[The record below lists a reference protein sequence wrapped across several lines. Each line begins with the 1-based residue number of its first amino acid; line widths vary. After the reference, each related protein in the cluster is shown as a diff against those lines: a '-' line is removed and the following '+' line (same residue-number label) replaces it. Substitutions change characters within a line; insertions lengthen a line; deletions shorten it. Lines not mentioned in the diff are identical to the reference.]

1 MTEYELRLKKPQP
14 SADMKTVKNPIDR
27 RKFLKLS
34 GASAAILA
42 IGFHIPQGATAA
54 EAKAINLKDLPEG
67 YTGLNPFIEIN
78 EKGEVIIYNHKP
90 EMGQGTWQAM
100 PALIAEELNLD
111 FEQVQVKMA
120 IAAPAYGNMTVGGSS
135 SVRLGFIP
143 MRRVGA
149 AAKAMLLM
157 AAAEAWQVPVAEL
170 ETDKGIITHARTG
183 KKGHFGEF
191 VSSATGMKAP
201 EQQELKP
208 KKDWK
213 ILGRKVLRPDV
224 NEKVDGSGIFG
235 IDVKVDGMVYATT
248 AHHSLLSAQIKEID
262 DAATKAVAGVQ
273 AVLQVERRLFGNSTK
288 AVAVV
293 ADTYYAAVQGYKK
306 LNITWDTG
314 NDGAFNTDKVFE
326 DLKRLR
332 MEKGAVHTDKGNVDE
347 SLRAASEVLERTYET
362 PFLAHSPMEPMNVT
376 VHIKG
381 ESCEIWAP
389 TQVSNRAQQEA
400 ATYLGIP
407 PEKVTLH
414 TTYLG
419 GGFGR
424 RLFTDFLYEALD
436 LAKQLDK
443 PVKLIWTREEDTIS
457 GPFRPGMLYHSRAA
471 LDARGQA
478 VAWEEKVIG
487 PSISFNINPNAD
499 TSQVDRGAME
509 CISDSHYVLEH
520 FRTHFVHYPVPIALG
535 WWRSVYAS
543 TNVFA
548 HECFFDELAEK
559 GGEDPLAFR
568 KHMLAEE
575 PRFVKVLE
583 KVEEMSGWG
592 KSLPEGSGMGVAIAR
607 SFGSICAHVVQVSRK
622 KAGGGLSIDQVWTAL
637 DCGTYV
643 NPDTVKGQTEG
654 NIVMALTAALR
665 DGITF
670 KNGEAQQTNFHNYRM
685 LRIHETPP
693 MTIEIMENDENPG
706 GVGEPG
712 FPPLAPALANA
723 VYAATGTRVYSLPF
737 NLNQV

>member
-1 MTEYELRLKKPQP
+1 
-14 SADMKTVKNPIDR
+14 MKTVKNPIDR

-42 IGFHIPQGATAA
+42 IGFYIPDGASAA
-54 EAKAINLKDLPEG
+54 EAKAVNLKDLPEG
-67 YTGLNPFIEIN
+67 FTGLNAFIEIN

-90 EMGQGTWQAM
+90 EMGQGTWQSM

-120 IAAPAYGNMTVGGSS
+120 IASPAYGNMTVGGSS
-135 SVRLGFIP
+135 SVRLGFMP

-157 AAAEAWQVPVAEL
+157 AAAETWKVPLSEL
-170 ETDKGIITHARTG
+170 DTDKGIIHHPKSG
-183 KKGHFGEF
+183 KSGHFGEF
-191 VSSATGMKAP
+191 VSLATSMKAP
-201 EQQELKP
+201 EQPELKA

-235 IDVKVDGMVYATT
+235 IDVKVDSMVYATT
-248 AHHSLLSAQIKEID
+248 AHHSLLTAKIKGID
-262 DAATKAVAGVQ
+262 DSATKAVAGVRD
-273 AVLQVERRLFGNSTK
+273 VLQVERRIFGNTTT

-306 LNITWDTG
+306 LKIDWDSSK
-314 NDGAFNTDKVFE
+314 DGAFNTDKVFE
-326 DLKRLR
+326 DLKK
-332 MEKGAVHTDKGNVDE
+332 MTGAKGAIHTDKGNVE
-347 SLRAASEVLERTYET
+347 QSLSEASEVLERTYAT

-381 ESCEIWAP
+381 ETCEIWAP

-407 PEKVTLH
+407 PENVTLH

-436 LAKQLDK
+436 LAKQLNK

-457 GPFRPGMLYHSRAA
+457 GPFRPGMVYHSRAA
-471 LDARGQA
+471 LNSSGQ
-478 VAWEEKVIG
+478 VQGWEEKVIG

-499 TSQVDRGAME
+499 TSGVDRGAME
-509 CISDSHYVLEH
+509 CISDSHYPVEH

-559 GGEDPLAFR
+559 AGEDPLAYR
-568 KHMLAEE
+568 KRMLAAE

-592 KSLPEGSGMGVAIAR
+592 KNLPEGTGMGVAIAR

-622 KAGGGLSIDQVWTAL
+622 EAGGGMDIDHVWTAL

-685 LRIHETPP
+685 LRINETPP

-723 VYAATGTRVYSLPF
+723 VYAVSGTRIYSLPF